1 MADSCDV
8 VIVGAG
14 LAGLVA
20 ARVLCGAGLDV
31 VLLEADEAPGGRVRT
46 DRVDGLLLDRG
57 FQLLNPSYPQAR
69 RTLDLRALR
78 LRQFG
83 AGAVVVHGSGRY
95 PLVDPRRS
103 PREALTALKLPVGTV
118 REKAAFARW
127 ALEVGFGPARRI
139 KQGDDTSLAE
149 ALDRR
154 GIHGAFTDG
163 VVRTFLSGVLGEDE
177 LRTSRRL
184 GDLLVRS
191 FVRGVPALPEGGM
204 QAVPDQ
210 LARLLPA
217 GVLRTSTP
225 VHTVAGT
232 SVDSAAGRFE
242 ARAVIVATDVRAAAS
257 LLGDPEPATRALT
270 TFYHLAETSPASR
283 PMLHLDADRR
293 GPVVN
298 TAVVSDVAP
307 TYALNGSLVSSTALG
322 ADGSPGAERAV
333 RRHAGTIYGVDPSS
347 WRHVATYPIVDA
359 LPETPPGTAL
369 RRPVS
374 RGGGVYVAGDHRD
387 TASLQGAMVSGRRV
401 AAAVRADLS
410 R

>member
-1 MADSCDV
+1 MTDSCDV
-8 VIVGAG
+8 VVVGAG

-31 VLLEADEAPGGRVRT
+31 VLLEADEQPGGRVRT
-46 DRVDGLLLDRG
+46 DRVDGMLLDRG

-78 LRQFG
+78 LRQFD
-83 AGAVVVHGSGRY
+83 AGAVVAHGDRRY

-127 ALEVGFGPARRI
+127 ALEVGFGPAAWL
-139 KQGDDTSLAE
+139 KNGTDVSLADE
-149 ALDRR
+149 LRRR
-154 GIHGAFTDG
+154 GMRGAFTDG

-177 LRTSRRL
+177 LRTSRRF
-184 GDLLVRS
+184 GELLVRS
-191 FVRGVPALPEGGM
+191 FVRGTPALPEDGM
-204 QAVPDQ
+204 QALPDQ
-210 LARLLPA
+210 LARLLPL

-225 VHTVAGT
+225 AVAVEGT
-232 SVDSAAGRFE
+232 SVDTAAGRFQ
-242 ARAVIVATDVRAAAS
+242 ARAVIVATDTRAAAR
-257 LLGDPEPATRALT
+257 LLDDPEPATRALT
-270 TFYHLAETSPASR
+270 TFYHLVEHSPASR
-283 PMLHLDADRR
+283 SMLHLDADRR

-307 TYALNGSLVSSTALG
+307 SYATKGALVSSTVLG
-322 ADGSPGAERAV
+322 ADGSSQAERAARV
-333 RRHAGTIYGVDPSS
+333 HAGTIYGVDTSA
-347 WRHVATYPIVDA
+347 WQHVATYPIADA
-359 LPETPPGTAL
+359 LPETPPGTGL

-374 RGGGVYVAGDHRD
+374 RGDGVYVAGDHRD
-387 TASLQGAMVSGRRV
+387 TASIQGALVSGRRV